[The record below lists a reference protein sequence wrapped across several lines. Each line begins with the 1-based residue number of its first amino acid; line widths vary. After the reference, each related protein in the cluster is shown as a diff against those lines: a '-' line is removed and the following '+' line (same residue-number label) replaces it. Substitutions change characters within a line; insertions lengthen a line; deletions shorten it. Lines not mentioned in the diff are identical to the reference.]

1 MKENFKTFI
10 YIESLKNSIV
20 DHTNNKGAYYGFL
33 YNDFEDLPYELK
45 NPKIISELKIK
56 DISAFFMN
64 NYQNSFAFTE
74 KYLYIDLSLVHKAFS
89 DFSNSSSSNEYFNF
103 KNKIAY
109 QDILK
114 VDLVRE
120 DLEITV
126 KGGKKYFITSPWKVE
141 GLKKILLAILEEIF
155 KEYNNLQVNGNK
167 GLSGAT
173 IAGGIFSNVSNAAT
187 NYSMDKIVNNKQ
199 GHGFTA
205 ERANHL
211 SDILSGK
218 EAELVGDNN
227 VKNGPDRIVNGEY
240 IQTKYCASPQKC
252 INECFDNIG
261 EFKYSYKDANGNYK
275 NMTIEVP
282 SDMYDEAIKAMA
294 KKIQEGKVPGITDPN
309 EAKNLVK
316 KGSVT
321 YQQAKNIARFG
332 TVDGI
337 IFDAKN
343 GTIIATQAMGISAA
357 IAFATSIWNG
367 EDFDMALKN
376 ATYTGLKVG
385 GLSFVSAI
393 LASQLSRTAINS
405 MLVGTTDVII
415 KGMGPK
421 ASAFLVNAF
430 RSGKNIYGAAAMK
443 SASKLLRGNLI
454 TGGITIAI
462 LSTFDVA
469 DMFRGRISGA
479 QLFKNIT
486 TTAAGVAGG
495 TAGWVGGAA
504 AGAAAG
510 SFVPFIGTAIGGI
523 VGGIAGALAG
533 GSVAQS
539 ATKAAL
545 DTFIEED
552 ADEMV
557 RILESVFADVANE
570 YLINKKEADKAV
582 SKLQD
587 KVDGSLL
594 KDMYASLSRR
604 SFARNLIEPIIE
616 LIASEREKIIL
627 PTEKQMFNELNII
640 LEEIATEEE
649 NSDVVS
655 PLYASTTSRW

>member
-1 MKENFKTFI
+1 MEENFKTFI
-10 YIESLKNSIV
+10 YIESLKNSV
-20 DHTNNKGAYYGFL
+20 MNHKNSQGVYYGFL
-33 YNDFEDLPYELK
+33 YNNFEDLPYELK
-45 NPKIISELKIK
+45 NPKIISELHIK
-56 DISAFFMN
+56 DICAFFMN
-64 NYQNSFAFTE
+64 NYQNSFAFTK
-74 KYLYIDLSLVHKAFS
+74 KYMYLDLSLVHKAFS
-89 DFSNSSSSNEYFNF
+89 DFSNSSNEYFNF
-103 KNKIAY
+103 KSKIAY

-114 VDLVRE
+114 VEIVSGELK
-120 DLEITV
+120 ITV
-126 KGGKKYFITSPWKVE
+126 KDGKKYFITSPWNIM
-141 GLKKILLAILEEIF
+141 GLREVLLTILEKIF
-155 KEYNNLQVNGNK
+155 KEYNNLQINESK
-167 GLSGAT
+167 GLNGAE
-173 IAGGIFSNVSNAAT
+173 IAGGVFSNVSNAAT
-187 NYSMDKIVNNKQ
+187 NYGMDKIVNNPQ
-199 GHGFTA
+199 GHGFAA

-218 EAELVGDNN
+218 NAELVGDNN
-227 VKNGPDRIVNGEY
+227 VKSGPDRIVNGEY
-240 IQTKYCASPQKC
+240 IQTKYCANPQRC
-252 INECFDNIG
+252 VNECFDNAG
-261 EFKYSYKDANGNYK
+261 EFKYSYRDANGNYK

-282 SDMYDEAIKAMA
+282 SDMYDEAVKAMA
-294 KKIQEGKVPGITDPN
+294 KKIQEGKVPGVTDPN
-309 EAKNLVK
+309 EAKNIVK

-343 GTIIATQAMGISAA
+343 GAIIATQAMGISAA
-357 IAFATSIWNG
+357 ITFATSIWNG
-367 EDFDMALKN
+367 EDFDVALKN
-376 ATYTGLKVG
+376 ATYAGIKVG

-393 LASQLSRTAINS
+393 LASQLSRTALNS

-415 KGMGPK
+415 KGMGPR

-469 DMFRGRISGA
+469 DMFKGRISGA

-486 TTAAGVAGG
+486 STAAGVAGG

-523 VGGIAGALAG
+523 VGGIAGAFVG
-533 GSVAQS
+533 GSAAQS

-545 DTFIEED
+545 DSFIEED

-557 RILESVFADVANE
+557 RVLENVFAEVANE
-570 YLINKKEADKAV
+570 YLINKKEADEAV
-582 SKLQD
+582 SKLQN

-594 KDMYASLSRR
+594 KDMYASSSRK

-616 LIASEREKIIL
+616 SIAKERKKVFL
-627 PTEKQMFNELNII
+627 PTEKQMYDELNVI
-640 LEEIATEEE
+640 LEEMATEEE
-649 NSDVVS
+649 KNGEGST
-655 PLYASTTSRW
+655 LYATSGSRW